1 VIGDEQRVVD
11 AFCRHL
17 EGDGWVVS
25 REVAFCDVVA
35 ERDGEVIYAEAKGRT
50 KEIGLDV
57 DTLYGQLLRRMP
69 ISDASIS
76 RFAVV
81 VPSAAVAA
89 ATRVSPRVR
98 EMLRIDV
105 YEVADDDRVV
115 ELDDRPA
122 RAGRGGSVDRKAEG

>member
-35 ERDGEVIYAEAKGRT
+35 KRDGEVIYAEAKGRT
-50 KEIGLDV
+50 KAIGLDI

-115 ELDDRPA
+115 KLDD
-122 RAGRGGSVDRKAEG
+122 